1 MCKKRREATFR
12 KAGQEDKNKRW
23 NNVFWKAVPDSA
35 VTYRHS
41 VGELRQGGTN
51 RR

>member
-1 MCKKRREATFR
+1 MKNDVRLRSVKLGKKTEICDGTMNFE
-12 KAGQEDKNKRW
+12 KTIQ
-23 NNVFWKAVPDSA
+23 DSA

-41 VGELRQGGTN
+41 VGELRQDGVD

>member
-23 NNVFWKAVPDSA
+23 NDAFWKAIPDSA

-41 VGELRQGGTN
+41 VGELRQDGID

>member
-1 MCKKRREATFR
+1 MKNDVRLRSVKPGRKMETDDEALRFEKTV
-12 KAGQEDKNKRW
+12 Q
-23 NNVFWKAVPDSA
+23 DSA

-41 VGELRQGGTN
+41 VGELRQGGVD